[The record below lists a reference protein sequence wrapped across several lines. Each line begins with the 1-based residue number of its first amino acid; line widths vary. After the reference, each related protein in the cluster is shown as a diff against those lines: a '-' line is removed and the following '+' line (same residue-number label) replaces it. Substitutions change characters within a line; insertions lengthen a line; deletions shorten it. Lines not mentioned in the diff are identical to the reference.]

1 MKKGRFTEE
10 QIVAILKEGEAGL
23 AIRELCRKHG
33 MSDRTFYQWRQKY
46 GGMQV
51 SDVKKLKALEE
62 ENRTLKRIL
71 GEKELEIAGIKA
83 VLEKKW

>member
-1 MKKGRFTEE
+1 
-10 QIVAILKEGEAGL
+10 
-23 AIRELCRKHG
+23 